1 MYKWLVSLIASCAAS
16 STPIANTS
24 NTSNTSAPA
33 PATVTSSSST
43 DCITACTRYRVCA
56 PKVVDARQVDSCVRD
71 CNAHLPATSQAK
83 YATCMTQLT
92 CQAVEESLTMDEGPA
107 GFCYSSSRY

>member
-24 NTSNTSAPA
+24 NTSTPA
-33 PATVTSSSST
+33 TPTVTSSSST

-56 PKVVDARQVDSCVRD
+56 PNVVGARQVDSCVRD
-71 CNAHLPATSQAK
+71 CNASLAPTSQAK
-83 YATCMTQLT
+83 YASCMTALP
-92 CQAVEESLTMDEGPA
+92 CEDVEASLTMDEGPA
-107 GFCYSSSRY
+107 GYCYSSSRY